1 MPDMDASPRV
11 AGLAAGERASA
22 GFIVLLA
29 AVTAAGPVALQ
40 IFLPALP
47 LVQQS
52 LHTTPGVAQL
62 ALSLSMVAMALATLA
77 YGPLSDRYGRRP
89 VMLGGL
95 AILVL
100 GSLMCAVAP
109 TIEAL
114 IAGRLVQAAGG
125 AVGMVLSRAIARDRF
140 GAFGA
145 ARVISQLTLVMV
157 AAPMVAPAV
166 GGVLTDTFDWRA
178 TFVAVLLFGLVLMAL
193 TWRSLPESL
202 PAAQAGGGTAAAGGG
217 AAASASALAS
227 MLEPFRAM
235 PTLLR
240 SRTFSMIVLQTAFT
254 STIFF
259 SFISGAPYVMAH
271 MLQRPPSEYGF
282 YFVLVSG
289 GFMVGN
295 LLSLRYAHRVS
306 PRRLLTIGALVALA
320 GPVLLS
326 LVVALDRL
334 TPLLLFLPMFFGS
347 IGSGAVMP
355 NAQAAAINVFPERA
369 GSASGI
375 TGFLQLVFAAGASQL
390 VGVFTGDSA
399 WPMLTCMLIAG
410 VGALACLLLQPQ
422 PADPAPLGP
431 AAPARDD
438 ARMREDAGAIA
449 PTDNA
454 RARNG

>member
-1 MPDMDASPRV
+1 MPDTHAFPR
-11 AGLAAGERASA
+11 ATGALAGERASA
-22 GFIVLLA
+22 GFILLLA

-62 ALSLSMVAMALATLA
+62 TLSLSMVAMALATLA
-77 YGPLSDRYGRRP
+77 YGPLSDRHGRRP

-95 AILVL
+95 GILVA
-100 GSLMCAVAP
+100 GSLMCAFAP

-166 GGVLTDTFDWRA
+166 GGVLTDAFDWRA
-178 TFVAVLLFGLVLMAL
+178 TFLAVLLFGLVLMAV
-193 TWRSLPESL
+193 TWRALPESL
-202 PAAQAGGGTAAAGGG
+202 PAAQLGGGG
-217 AAASASALAS
+217 ATAGGIAVPPGGGPVPASALAS
-227 MLEPFRAM
+227 MFEPFRAM

-240 SRTFSMIVLQTAFT
+240 SRAFSMIVLQTAFT

-295 LLSLRYAHRVS
+295 LLSLRFAHRVS

-320 GPVLLS
+320 GPVLLAT
-326 LVVALDRL
+326 VVALDRL

-355 NAQAAAINVFPERA
+355 NAQAAAINVFPDRA
-369 GSASGI
+369 GTASGI

-399 WPMLTCMLIAG
+399 WPMLTCMLVGG
-410 VGALACLLLQPQ
+410 VGALACLQLQPR
-422 PADPAPLGP
+422 PAHADTNTGT
-431 AAPARDD
+431 
-438 ARMREDAGAIA
+438 G
-449 PTDNA
+449 TDTNNA